1 MRSDERSGAV
11 FIALLFLWGTLVAEP
26 LHIYTHY
33 IRKIVDACAM
43 FFGVEDTS
51 TAGVS
56 IVVCIV
62 FVALGVILLQVSDT
76 TFAPFLGTLLF
87 LITAI
92 GYVINSII
100 DHNMSMVTVIVFVIS
115 AVVLAFFHITRDDK
129 SLVWAGDIFIGAH
142 AVYIL
147 TNFMFVPISK
157 LGKTIDKIL
166 YSTNYQD
173 KDLTTGFDGFLRIPG
188 VVWGSFLAI
197 ISILPLVYLALTR
210 RKS

>member
-11 FIALLFLWGTLVAEP
+11 FIALMFLWGTLLAEP

-33 IRKIVDACAM
+33 IRKTVDACAM
-43 FFGVEDTS
+43 FFGVENTS
-51 TAGVS
+51 SAGVN
-56 IVVCIV
+56 IAVCIV
-62 FVALGVILLQVSDT
+62 FVALGVVLLKLSDT
-76 TFAPFLGTLLF
+76 TFAPFLGSLLL
-87 LITAI
+87 LISAI
-92 GYVINSII
+92 AYIINSII
-100 DHNMSMVTVIVFVIS
+100 DHNMTLVTVIVFVAA
-115 AVVLAFFHITRDDK
+115 AVVLVFFHITRDEK
-129 SLVWAGDIFIGAH
+129 LLVWAGDIFICSH

-166 YSTNYQD
+166 YITNYQD

-188 VVWGSFLAI
+188 VVWGSFLAV
-197 ISILPLVYLALTR
+197 ISILPLVYLAFTR